1 MTSYI
6 VTITDKRGHKL
17 AEFESVGSH
26 GAAMR
31 AGNAR
36 TEWLPTARFV
46 KAVRA

>member
-6 VTITDKRGHKL
+6 VTIKDARGYTL
-17 AEFESVGSH
+17 AQFESVGSH

-31 AGNAR
+31 AGNLR
-36 TEWLPTARFV
+36 TEWLPTARSV